1 MYFILYNPLAGNGH
15 GYDRVLHLREMLKD
29 QELMFR
35 DIREVK
41 HFKTFLSGIGDSDS
55 LVLAGGDGTL
65 NKFINFTEG
74 MLCPRN
80 LFYYA
85 VGCWNDF
92 CKDVHHQKNTLI
104 PLSEYIRA
112 LPVVTVKGKSYRFL
126 NGVGYGLDGYCC
138 EEGNRL
144 SIHSDKPVNYASVAV
159 KGLLFRY
166 KPTHAAVTVD
176 GTLYEFDQVWLAPTM
191 NGRYYNGGMMISPS
205 QDRLNPRHNLSV
217 VVLHGAGKL
226 KTLAVFPSIF
236 KGEHVRHED
245 MVTVLTGQKI
255 RVAFDRPIA
264 LQVDGETVLGVT
276 EYSVASSATAEKPS
290 EERLMSV

>member
-15 GYDRVLHLREMLKD
+15 GYDRALHLREMLKD

-41 HFKTFLSGIGDSDS
+41 HFRTFLSGIGDSGS

-74 MLCPRN
+74 MLYPRN

-85 VGCWNDF
+85 VGCGNDF

-126 NGVGYGLDGYCC
+126 NGVGYGLDGYCR
-138 EEGNRL
+138 EEGDRL
-144 SIHSDKPVNYASVAV
+144 SRHSDKPINYASVAV

-176 GTLYEFDQVWLAPTM
+176 GTLYEFNQVWLAPTM

-217 VVLHGAGKL
+217 VILHSAGKR
-226 KTLAVFPSIF
+226 KTLAVFPSIL

-255 RVAFDRPIA
+255 RVAFDRPVA
-264 LQVDGETVLGVT
+264 LQIDGETVMGVT
-276 EYSVASSATAEKPS
+276 EYSVASSAAAEKPA